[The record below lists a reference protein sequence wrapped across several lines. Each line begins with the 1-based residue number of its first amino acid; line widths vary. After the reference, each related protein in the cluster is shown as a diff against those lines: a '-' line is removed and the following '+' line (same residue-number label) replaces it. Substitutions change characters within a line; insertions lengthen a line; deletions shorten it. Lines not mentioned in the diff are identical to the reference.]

1 MTYRVT
7 ITATAI
13 KERKRLD
20 DTSRKRVDIALRS
33 LLENPRP
40 HGAKKLAGSTHDWR
54 VRVGDYRIL
63 YEVDDNGR
71 LITVWR
77 IGIAKNCTNS
87 RYPNQSKF
95 SIPTN
100 AN

>member
-7 ITATAI
+7 ITSTAV

-20 DTSRKRVDIALRS
+20 TTSRKRVDAALVN

-40 HGAKKLAGSTHDWR
+40 HGAKKLAGSQHDWR

-63 YEVDDNGR
+63 YEVDDSGR

-77 IGIAKNCTNS
+77 IAH
-87 RYPNQSKF
+87 RREVYR
-95 SIPTN
+95 
-100 AN
+100 

>member
-7 ITATAI
+7 ITATAV

-20 DTSRKRVDIALRS
+20 ATSRKRVDAALRS
-33 LLENPRP
+33 LVENPRP
-40 HGAKKLAGSTHDWR
+40 HGAKKLAGSKYDWR

-77 IGIAKNCTNS
+77 IAHRKEVY
-87 RYPNQSKF
+87 R
-95 SIPTN
+95 
-100 AN
+100 

>member
-7 ITATAI
+7 MTATAV

-20 DTSRKRVDIALRS
+20 PTSRKRVDAALKS

-40 HGAKKLAGSTHDWR
+40 FGAKKLSGSQHDWR

-63 YEVDDNGR
+63 YEVDDEGR
-71 LITVWR
+71 LITIWR
-77 IGIAKNCTNS
+77 IAH
-87 RYPNQSKF
+87 RREAYR
-95 SIPTN
+95 
-100 AN
+100 